1 MTNKKVLNSG
11 LLFGMSSLVAL
22 ALPFVALAS
31 DLPGMVSTFASQL
44 GAMAGALSII
54 GFVVAG
60 IMYISSTANP
70 SNMSVAKQALT
81 AAIIGVV
88 ILVLAATA
96 KSFVSGMFGL

>member
-11 LLFGMSSLVAL
+11 LLFSISSLVAL
-22 ALPFVALAS
+22 TVPFVALA
-31 DLPGMVSTFASQL
+31 DLPGMVSTFAGQL

-96 KSFVSGMFGL
+96 KDFVSGMFGI